1 MTEMVSYERRDVFPI
16 NNTMT
21 ELQLKGR
28 KLLVLGK
35 ARN

>member
-1 MTEMVSYERRDVFPI
+1 MTEMVSYEHHDVFPI
-16 NNTMT
+16 NNAMT

-35 ARN
+35 AHN